1 MSRYRRTPQ
10 DHQRDGLKAEAAERS
25 AEAKK
30 TIADLGQ
37 VLVSVVEASPVF
49 EIAKQKIVS
58 TFNDHLPQ
66 PQAPKYFDYPREPKR
81 EDRTFVAEYT
91 FLDKLFAF
99 RRNAKRRLAEENAE
113 YEFVKQY
120 AEWGAEVKRVQKA
133 NEELHKSYQDRLQK
147 WTAEQASREKYCKEK
162 NTELDM
168 AAAGLRNG
176 DADSVCW
183 LFQKVWDYLLPLP
196 EELLSG
202 EYQLDFDKDAKTLVI
217 DLDLPEFEKTPN
229 VKDVRYV
236 ASRNEIE
243 EVLHKDSVVRAIYDE
258 FVYQIALAIPYAF
271 FACDSERA
279 VQAIV
284 LNGWVT
290 YTNRASGNRTTAC
303 ILSLHCEA
311 NEFSKINMR
320 EVDARTCFRSLKG
333 VASPQIN
340 SLTPVR
346 PIITIDRSDKR
357 FVNSQD
363 VINGM
368 GAETNLAAIGWEEFE
383 HLIRELF
390 EKEFSAGGGEVKVTQ
405 ASRDGGVDAI
415 AFDPDP
421 IRGGKIVIQAKRYT
435 NTVDVSAV
443 RDLYG
448 TVLSEGATK
457 GILVTTSGFGP
468 DAHRFAK
475 GKPLT
480 LLDGNNLLYLLAKH
494 GTVARIDLAEAKK
507 LGNALMRSSNKV

>member
-1 MSRYRRTPQ
+1 MSRYRRTFQ
-10 DHQRDGLKAEAAERS
+10 DQQRNALKGEAAERS
-25 AEAKK
+25 AAAKK
-30 TIADLGQ
+30 SIAGLEQ
-37 VLVSVVEASPVF
+37 ILVSVVEASPVF

-58 TFNDHLPQ
+58 TFNKHQPQ
-66 PQAPKYFDYPREPKR
+66 PQTPKYFDYPREPKR

-99 RRNAKRRLAEENAE
+99 RRNAKRRLAEEKAE
-113 YEFVKQY
+113 NEFVEEHAQWS
-120 AEWGAEVKRVQKA
+120 AECNRVKKA
-133 NEELHKSYQDRLQK
+133 NEELHKSYQDRFQK
-147 WTAEQASREKYCKEK
+147 WTAEQASWKEYCKVN
-162 NTELDM
+162 NTELDI
-168 AAAGLRNG
+168 ATAGLRNG
-176 DADSVCW
+176 DADSICW
-183 LFQKVWDYLLPLP
+183 LFENVWNYLPSPLKY
-196 EELLSG
+196 LLSG
-202 EYQLDFDKDAKTLVI
+202 EYQLDFDEDTKTLVI
-217 DLDLPEFEKTPN
+217 DLDLPEFEKTPKI
-229 VKDVRYV
+229 KDVRYV

-243 EVLHKDSVVRAIYDE
+243 EVLHKDSFVRASYDE
-258 FVYQIALAIPYAF
+258 FVYQMALAIPYAF

-303 ILSLHCEA
+303 IVSLHCEA

-320 EVDARTCFRSLKG
+320 EVDAKTCFRSLKG

-363 VINGM
+363 VIEGM
-368 GAETNLAAIGWEEFE
+368 GEGSNLAAIGWEEFE

-448 TVLSEGATK
+448 TVMSEGATK
-457 GILVTTSGFGP
+457 GIIVTTSGFGP

-480 LLDGNNLLYLLAKH
+480 LLDGSSLTW
-494 GTVARIDLAEAKK
+494 TVARIDLAEAKK